1 VPVALGQVVV
11 VEGGGATVALETPS
25 GDPQT
30 TGQGVEFRLVV
41 GQEMGPAILALA
53 DGGPLPPVVQ
63 VDGQ

>member
-1 VPVALGQVVV
+1 VAETLGQVVV
-11 VEGGGATVALETPS
+11 VEGGGATVALEAAPR
-25 GDPQT
+25 DAQL
-30 TGQGVEFRLVV
+30 TGQGVEFPLVV

>member
-1 VPVALGQVVV
+1 V
-11 VEGGGATVALETPS
+11 VEGGGATVALETAP
-25 GDPQT
+25 GNAQP
-30 TGQGVEFRLVV
+30 TGQGVELPLVV

>member
-1 VPVALGQVVV
+1 
-11 VEGGGATVALETPS
+11 VALETPP
-25 GDPQT
+25 GDPQPI
-30 TGQGVEFRLVV
+30 GQGVEFPLVV